1 MFESH
6 SGRTTGVSQTSV
18 STVTRQAQRAGANTS
33 RAEALWA
40 LQHTHCYEPDAVNLV
55 CALPAAR
62 KALSCLKDP
71 SRLGSITEIPSEQKV
86 FIQSAVRSAG
96 VEQLLLQIKVCA
108 LALDLESLK
117 RQRLGPEAPLYSVP
131 GGGTDA
137 PAAAAATAKRA
148 PSGRRSSSGSSGSS
162 GNSGKR
168 GREASPP
175 AAASGSSSAEVDAED
190 KMIIAL
196 MNDNRA
202 DDLLMAELAV
212 LRWASAVRVRAT
224 RARPPQCAPLSR
236 AAKHQPGAAK
246 YQPTAC
252 SSGQCQ
258 PTAC

>member
-71 SRLGSITEIPSEQKV
+71 SRLGSITEIPPEQKV

-117 RQRLGPEAPLYSVP
+117 RQRLGPEAPLYAVP

-162 GNSGKR
+162 GKR

-175 AAASGSSSAEVDAED
+175 AAASGSSSSEGDAED

-236 AAKHQPGAAK
+236 AAKHQPRAAK